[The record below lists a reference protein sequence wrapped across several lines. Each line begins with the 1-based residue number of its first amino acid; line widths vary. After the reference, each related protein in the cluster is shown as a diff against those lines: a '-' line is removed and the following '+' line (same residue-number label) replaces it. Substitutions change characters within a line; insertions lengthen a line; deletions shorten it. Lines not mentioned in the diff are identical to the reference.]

1 MQHLPLALQSRPAPD
16 THHGF
21 RPVPGQQRSC
31 PPTRKGSHTTGS
43 IGQAPSL
50 VAELIADPRVE
61 ALQINEGTDATQDAD
76 DVNRPQR

>member
-1 MQHLPLALQSRPAPD
+1 MSA
-16 THHGF
+16 
-21 RPVPGQQRSC
+21 
-31 PPTRKGSHTTGS
+31 HTTGS
-43 IGQAPSL
+43 IGRAPSL